1 MTSINTNIG
10 ALVAQKNMMENTRDM
25 DQAMARISSGLRINS
40 AADDAA
46 GSAIA
51 SKMEAQVRSLDVA
64 IRNAND
70 AISLTQTAE
79 GSLGEIEN
87 ILQRMRELSVQAG
100 NSTLNSSDRSQIQA
114 EMDQLAS
121 EIDSISNK
129 TNFNGVKLLDG
140 SRGSLDMQVGISE
153 NDKITIG
160 LQKTTVG
167 ALGIGNSGSSG
178 GNVVISE
185 RMTTLVDQAAGD
197 IKINGE
203 DAFAS
208 LFDVNSTSVKGS
220 TDNVEG
226 AVNGANTN
234 DGQYGALALATKI
247 NTNTS
252 KHGVTAD
259 AFNEVRAGTNVYTAE
274 SFAINGITVT
284 SQNTKELWVA
294 EVNNMVNN
302 VTAKIDAE
310 GFIVYS
316 NTDGAVINFA
326 ANKQGITA
334 DNYGGFVRLT
344 GAGPITIEAGS
355 EENGYGADTG
365 DAVDVKNIGFN
376 EIKRSA
382 DGVGISVTGGSAV
395 DETVLQGSDGV
406 RINDVLITKLAHHT
420 STSIHATDKVAAIN
434 AKTNETGVVASA
446 STGVIVGVDMSTPTM
461 TNHAD
466 LVINGITVD
475 MTSVDTTKE
484 LVDTINTAMV
494 GKTDVVASLHTDG
507 NLKLFSASGSTISAD
522 DDANDQ
528 AAGALFKTAVNL
540 DGTAIV
546 AATGAVYASGG
557 FTAHGRLTLTSL
569 DGSSIKVTD
578 DRVDILGN
586 GDTSSG
592 GVSRI
597 GFNSMN
603 EFRDSGATGVTVGSV
618 QAASSSLARLDDA
631 IDTVSQFRAGFGAFE
646 NRLDASINNL
656 TTLKVNTDAA
666 RSRIEDADFA
676 AETSNLTKSQILAQA
691 ATSMLAQAN
700 ASKQNLLALLQG

>member
-10 ALVAQKNMMENTRDM
+10 ALVAQKNMMENNKEL

-51 SKMEAQVRSLDVA
+51 SKMESQVRSLDVA

-100 NSTLNSSDRSQIQA
+100 NSTLNTSDRSQIQS

-121 EIDSISNK
+121 EIDSISSK
-129 TNFNGVKLLDG
+129 TNFNGVNLLDG
-140 SRGSLDMQVGISE
+140 SKQSIQMQIGINSSDTLQIE
-153 NDKITIG
+153 

-167 ALGIGNSGSSG
+167 SLGIGNSGQSA
-178 GNVVISE
+178 GNVIISE
-185 RMTTLVDQAAGD
+185 RMTTILDQAAGD

-203 DAFAS
+203 DAFATDLDIS
-208 LFDVNSTSVKGS
+208 ATSVKGVS
-220 TDNVEG
+220 DDASA
-226 AVNGANTN
+226 AVSGVNANA
-234 DGQYGALALATKI
+234 GQYGALALATKI

-252 KHGVTAD
+252 SHGVTAD

-274 SFAINGITVT
+274 SFAINGVTVT
-284 SQNTKELWVA
+284 SQNTKELFVA
-294 EVNNMVNN
+294 EVNAMVNN
-302 VTAKIDAE
+302 VSATIDSD

-316 NTDGAVINFA
+316 NTDGATLNFA
-326 ANKQGITA
+326 ANSQGIAT
-334 DNYGGFVRLT
+334 DNFGGFVRLT
-344 GAGPITIEAGS
+344 SNTNTPITIEAGS

-365 DAVDVKNIGFN
+365 NAVDVANIGFN
-376 EIKRSA
+376 EVRRSA
-382 DGVGISVTGGSAV
+382 DGVGLEFTGSNGV

-406 RINDVLITKLAHHT
+406 RINDVLITKLAHQT
-420 STSIHATDKVAAIN
+420 STSVHALDKVAAIN
-434 AKTNETGVVASA
+434 AKTSEHGVVASA
-446 STGVIVGVDMSTPTM
+446 STGVILGVDLSTPTM

-466 LVINGITVD
+466 VVINGITVD

-484 LVDTINTAMV
+484 LVDTINTALV
-494 GKTDVVASLHTDG
+494 GKTDVTASLHTDG
-507 NLKLFSASGSTISAD
+507 NLKLFSATGATISFD

-528 AAGALFKTAVNL
+528 AAGALIKSAVNL
-540 DGTAIV
+540 DGTTILALTGV
-546 AATGAVYASGG
+546 AYASGAA
-557 FTAHGRLTLTSL
+557 TIQGRITLTSI
-569 DGSSIKVTD
+569 DGSSVKLTD
-578 DRVDILGN
+578 DLTDRLAGA
-586 GDTSSG
+586 G
-592 GVSRI
+592 GVGRI
-597 GFNSMN
+597 GFESMN
-603 EFRDSGATGVTVGSV
+603 EFSNAGSTGVVVSSV
-618 QAASSSLARLDDA
+618 EAATSSLDRLDKA
-631 IDTVSQFRAGFGAFE
+631 IESISQFRSGFGAYE
-646 NRLDASINNL
+646 NRLDASISNL
-656 TTLKVNTDAA
+656 TTLQVNTDAA

-676 AETSNLTKSQILAQA
+676 SETSNMTKAQILSQA

>member
-1 MTSINTNIG
+1 MTSVNTNIG
-10 ALVAQKNMMENTRDM
+10 ALVAQKNMMDQTRDM
-25 DQAMARISSGLRINS
+25 DQSMARIASGLRINT

-51 SKMEAQVRSLDVA
+51 SKMEAQIRSLDVA

-100 NSTLNSSDRSQIQA
+100 NSTLNNNDRAQIQA

-121 EIDSISNK
+121 EIDSISSK

-140 SRGSLDMQVGISE
+140 TSPSLTMQVGIDASDSLQI
-153 NDKITIG
+153 N

-167 ALGIGNSGSSG
+167 SLNIGNSQDTGSH
-178 GNVVISE
+178 VVISE
-185 RMTTLVDQAAGD
+185 RMTTLTDQLKGD

-203 DAFAS
+203 DAFTS
-208 LFDVNSTSVKGS
+208 TFDVSATTVKGVTDDVSGVVSGVNAS
-220 TDNVEG
+220 T
-226 AVNGANTN
+226 
-234 DGQYGALALATKI
+234 GQYGALALATHI
-247 NTNTS
+247 NTNTA

-259 AFNEVRAGTNVYTAE
+259 AFNVVKAGTNVYTAE
-274 SFAINGITVT
+274 SFQINGVTVT
-284 SQNTKELWVA
+284 SQTTKELWVA
-294 EVNNMVNN
+294 EVNRMVNN
-302 VTAKIDAE
+302 VEATIDAD

-316 NTDGAVINFA
+316 NTDGAAINFA
-326 ANKQGITA
+326 SNKQGITA

-344 GAGPITIEAGS
+344 SNDGNPITIEAGS

-365 DAVDVKNIGFN
+365 NAVDVANIGFN
-376 EIKRSA
+376 EIRRASDA
-382 DGVGISVTGGSAV
+382 IGLSYTGANAV
-395 DETVLQGSDGV
+395 DETQLKGSDGV
-406 RINDVLITKLAHHT
+406 KINDVLITELAHQT
-420 STSIHATDKVAAIN
+420 SDNVHATDKVAAIN
-434 AKTNETGVVASA
+434 AKTSETGVVASA
-446 STGVIVGVDMSTPTM
+446 KTGVIIGVDMSAPTM

-466 LVINGITVD
+466 MVINGVTVD

-484 LVDTINTAMV
+484 LIDTINAALA

-507 NLKLFSASGSTISAD
+507 NLKLVSESGATISAD

-528 AAGALFKTAVNL
+528 AAGALFTSAVNL

-546 AATGAVYASGG
+546 AATGAAYASGA
-557 FTAHGRLTLTSL
+557 FTAHGRITLTST

-578 DRVDILGN
+578 DQVDRLSGA
-586 GDTSSG
+586 G
-592 GVSRI
+592 GVGRI
-597 GFNSMN
+597 GFESTN
-603 EFRDSGATGVTVGSV
+603 EHRGEGATGVVVSSV
-618 QAASSSLARLDDA
+618 EAAASSLARLDDA
-631 IDTVSQFRAGFGAFE
+631 IETVSRFRAGFGAYE
-646 NRLDASINNL
+646 NRLEASINNL